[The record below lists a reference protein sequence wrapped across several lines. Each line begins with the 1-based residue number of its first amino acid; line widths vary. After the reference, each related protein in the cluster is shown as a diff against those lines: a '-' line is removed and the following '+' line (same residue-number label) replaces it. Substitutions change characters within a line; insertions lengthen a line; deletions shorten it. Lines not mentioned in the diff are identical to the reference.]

1 MYGDHTTRY
10 VSVLVRAEGWTCS
23 GILMTPAPPSCSSSG
38 LRAVLHF
45 GYDLRGRWRHWE
57 SSAVRSDRCPPQPF
71 GLWGVDPA
79 GRNVSGAGQHQTGHR
94 VLHER
99 SVRHSGCNDQKWCM
113 YTVLC
118 FTGRIDIISTSPPLP
133 PAIRYDPT
141 NVRYLWE
148 RSNLHMRLGEQKHC
162 MDGYRKILLL
172 LPLEEGEHF
181 MQLSKDMAK

>member
-1 MYGDHTTRY
+1 
-10 VSVLVRAEGWTCS
+10 
-23 GILMTPAPPSCSSSG
+23 
-38 LRAVLHF
+38 
-45 GYDLRGRWRHWE
+45 
-57 SSAVRSDRCPPQPF
+57 
-71 GLWGVDPA
+71 
-79 GRNVSGAGQHQTGHR
+79 
-94 VLHER
+94 
-99 SVRHSGCNDQKWCM
+99 M